1 MLRFAEVL
9 LALGVGVLIT
19 SSSLVI
25 SIGEVIIFLLLF
37 LGVDLRKEL
46 ESMALVSILF
56 SKESISGEGD
66 ALLMGVFLL
75 PTMSTGRAVK

>member
-1 MLRFAEVL
+1 MLRFAKVL
-9 LALGVGVLIT
+9 LALGVGVSIT

-25 SIGEVIIFLLLF
+25 SIGEVVIFLLF
-37 LGVDLRKEL
+37 FGGVEL
-46 ESMALVSILF
+46 MASVSILF